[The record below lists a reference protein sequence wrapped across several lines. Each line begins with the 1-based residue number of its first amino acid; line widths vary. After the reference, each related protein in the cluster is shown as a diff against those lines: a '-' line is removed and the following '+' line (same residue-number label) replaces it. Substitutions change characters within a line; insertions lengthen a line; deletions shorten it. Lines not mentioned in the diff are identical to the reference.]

1 MRFVDSLKE
10 KFGKIKTVVT
20 SSMEKYGEGNINL
33 YDYYMYSLHSNGNNG
48 EVVVITP
55 DRIVWRVASNIGQ
68 TIVELQS
75 LVYDYVNSDP
85 QIYLNNTK
93 KNLSSVTYSDLGV
106 APDNEEATFED
117 IVGSF
122 EDILIHMNYTEEQ
135 GVSELLG
142 FVVVNADSIYNN
154 GTCEIHIP
162 PVISIFQSKCIAEIK
177 EQLER
182 FNAESDFKCKV
193 VVRNYGNNTQ
203 LTGDPQGFGEQEEAI
218 RKM

>member
-1 MRFVDSLKE
+1 MRFVDSLKA
-10 KFGKIKTVVT
+10 KFGKSKAVETAP
-20 SSMEKYGEGNINL
+20 MEKYGEGNINL
-33 YDYYMYSLHSNGNNG
+33 YDYYMYSLHSNGKNG

-55 DRIVWRVASNIGQ
+55 DRIVWKVASNIGQ
-68 TIVELQS
+68 SIVGLQS

-106 APDNEEATFED
+106 APDDEEATFED
-117 IVGSF
+117 TVGSF
-122 EDILIHMNYTEEQ
+122 GDLLNHMNYTEEQ
-135 GVSELLG
+135 GISKLLG

-182 FNAESDFKCKV
+182 FNAESNLKCNV
-193 VVRNYGNNTQ
+193 VIKNYGNNTQ
-203 LTGDPQGFGEQEEAI
+203 LTGDPQGFGEEEEAI